1 MLAQCLMHRD
11 VGLAKKLAIKM
22 GLEDDE
28 AMMDLIKSFEIMQS
42 PDDSDHSDKYI
53 QFDILQHYLTFCEFN
68 DNVFSNLKNAGAEVT
83 QTHLDLAIEAN
94 SQNPPLHMAIRLG

>member
-1 MLAQCLMHRD
+1 MAKWREAVNSDGEIVHNDVMLAQCLMHRD

-42 PDDSDHSDKYI
+42 QTIQTYSDKYI
-53 QFDILQHYLTFCEFN
+53 QFDILQHYLTF
-68 DNVFSNLKNAGAEVT
+68 VNLMIMFL
-83 QTHLDLAIEAN
+83 QI
-94 SQNPPLHMAIRLG
+94 